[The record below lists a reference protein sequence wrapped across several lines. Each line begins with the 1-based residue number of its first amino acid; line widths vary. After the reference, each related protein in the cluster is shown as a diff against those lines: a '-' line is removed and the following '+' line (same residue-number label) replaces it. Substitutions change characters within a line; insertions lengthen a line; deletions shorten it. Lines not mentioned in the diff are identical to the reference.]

1 VLKPDKPWERGE
13 DGPWALPFSDGVWY
27 DPQDSHYKMW
37 YLGTD
42 TCYAFSQDG
51 LRWEKP
57 QLDVVP
63 GTNVVLQPRPRRED
77 NATVWLDLAEKEPS
91 RRYKMFIVHHSPS
104 DEVLGNN
111 SVLHLRFSSDGIH
124 WSEPIWK
131 SPLVRDR
138 TTVFFNPFRNVWVD
152 SIKLR
157 PTVAAPPPYGRLPL
171 VRSRAYREHKDVTA
185 PWRTEEIVPWLG
197 ADKLD
202 YNRNVGIDVE
212 ALSGQQ
218 LYNLD
223 AVAYESLMLGMFSIF
238 HGNGAG
244 EGRRHHMNDVTLG
257 YSRDGFHW
265 HRPDRRPFLAVG
277 QKRSDWN
284 WTNVQSV
291 GGCCLVVGDELRFY
305 CSGRGHDANGRGPEI
320 LSTGLATLR
329 RDGFA
334 SLDAGPD
341 GGVVITRPIKFSGRH
356 LFVNVDCPEGELRVD
371 ILRENVD
378 NFRERR
384 EPIIEPFTQGRCI
397 AVRANSTRHRVQ
409 WEAVEDLAP
418 LAGQPVRLRFQLRNG
433 RLYSFWVSPSS
444 SGASNGYV
452 AAGGP
457 GFDGPTD
464 SVQSQ

>member
-1 VLKPDKPWERGE
+1 
-13 DGPWALPFSDGVWY
+13 
-27 DPQDSHYKMW
+27 
-37 YLGTD
+37 
-42 TCYAFSQDG
+42 
-51 LRWEKP
+51 
-57 QLDVVP
+57 
-63 GTNVVLQPRPRRED
+63 
-77 NATVWLDLAEKEPS
+77 
-91 RRYKMFIVHHSPS
+91 
-104 DEVLGNN
+104 
-111 SVLHLRFSSDGIH
+111 
-124 WSEPIWK
+124 
-131 SPLVRDR
+131 
-138 TTVFFNPFRNVWVD
+138 
-152 SIKLR
+152 
-157 PTVAAPPPYGRLPL
+157 
-171 VRSRAYREHKDVTA
+171 
-185 PWRTEEIVPWLG
+185 
-197 ADKLD
+197 
-202 YNRNVGIDVE
+202 
-212 ALSGQQ
+212 
-218 LYNLD
+218 
-223 AVAYESLMLGMFSIF
+223 
-238 HGNGAG
+238 
-244 EGRRHHMNDVTLG
+244 
-257 YSRDGFHW
+257 
-265 HRPDRRPFLAVG
+265 
-277 QKRSDWN
+277 
-284 WTNVQSV
+284 
-291 GGCCLVVGDELRFY
+291 VVGDELRFY